1 MARDPLAPVDP
12 NITQDTSVNPS
23 QTLPN
28 SGVPPGDGS
37 DLDGGEYAYWLRD
50 GATPYRS
57 SPDGHDYEVF
67 SKHDDA
73 WMIQN
78 STPHDS
84 MWPSSA
90 GEIAGMI
97 GGGRQRLTEPS
108 KGAMPV
114 YPGPDED
121 FAPVPSPDL
130 VEADSTADLPPDASA
145 ADQAPPSEQDK
156 ASADDLPEGGM
167 NEQQIRDAGLRID
180 LPYDDPLPVALKY
193 KDTGQQAWTPP
204 PGFRQGMPP
213 IDEQLAT
220 DLGVSRDLG
229 QEGAEGGGS
238 SGEPGEP
245 GS

>member
-12 NITQDTSVNPS
+12 GTTQDTLIDPT
-23 QTLPN
+23 QTIPQLGKPQ
-28 SGVPPGDGS
+28 GDQS

-57 SPDGHDYEVF
+57 SPDGHDFEVF
-67 SKHDDA
+67 SKQDDA
-73 WMIQN
+73 WMIQG
-78 STPHDS
+78 STDHDK
-84 MWPSSA
+84 MWPSTA

-121 FAPVPSPDL
+121 FAPVGSPDYIT
-130 VEADSTADLPPDASA
+130 EADSAADSPPDAGA
-145 ADQAPPSEQDK
+145 QD
-156 ASADDLPEGGM
+156 ASAPGLPEGGM

-193 KDTGQQAWTPP
+193 KDTGQQAWTSP
-204 PGFRQGMPP
+204 PGFRQGLPP
-213 IDEQLAT
+213 IDEQLAA
-220 DLGVSRDLG
+220 DLGVPRDLG
-229 QEGAEGGGS
+229 QAQEGAGGGGT